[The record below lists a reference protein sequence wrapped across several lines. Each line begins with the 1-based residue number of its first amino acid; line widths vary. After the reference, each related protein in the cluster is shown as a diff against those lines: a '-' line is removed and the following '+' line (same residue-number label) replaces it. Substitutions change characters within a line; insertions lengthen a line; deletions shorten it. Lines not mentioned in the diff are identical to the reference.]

1 MVWSGQARRGRAGG
15 RARVTPIVDPA
26 LTNPETVLGA
36 LDFAGVA
43 VFAATGALA
52 AARQRH
58 DLVTFA
64 FFGAITGVGGGTLRD
79 LLIGAP
85 VFWVQD
91 WRYIAVCLAASVAVW
106 MLGARP
112 WRFRALLW
120 LDALGLAAY
129 GVMGAAKA
137 EAFEVAPLI
146 CVVMGAL
153 TACFGGVVRDLLAG
167 EPSILLRREITVSAA
182 LLASTVFVAAR
193 VAGLDAWPAALIAAP
208 CGFALRA
215 GALIWGW
222 SLPAFPGTPSRG

>member
-1 MVWSGQARRGRAGG
+1 
-15 RARVTPIVDPA
+15 VTPIVDPNLA
-26 LTNPETVLGA
+26 NPETVLGA

-52 AARQRH
+52 AAQQRH

-91 WRYIAVCLAASVAVW
+91 WRYIAICVVSSVAVW
-106 MLGARP
+106 MVGARP

-120 LDALGLAAY
+120 LDAIGLAAY
-129 GVMGAAKA
+129 GVFGAAKA
-137 EAFEVAPLI
+137 ELFGVAPLI
-146 CVVMGAL
+146 CIVMGAL
-153 TACFGGVVRDLLAG
+153 TACFGGIVRDLLAG
-167 EPSILLRREITVSAA
+167 QPSILLRREITVSAA
-182 LLASTVFVAAR
+182 LLAATIFVAAR
-193 VAGLDAWPAALIAAP
+193 VLGLDAWPAALIAAP

-215 GALIWGW
+215 GALVWGW
-222 SLPAFPGTPSRG
+222 SLPPFPGTAARG

>member
-1 MVWSGQARRGRAGG
+1 MSPADLPSVAELATEYGRPQA
-15 RARVTPIVDPA
+15 
-26 LTNPETVLGA
+26 VLPL

-52 AARQRH
+52 AAREKH

-91 WRYIAVCLAASVAVW
+91 WRYIAICVLASVAIW
-106 MLGARP
+106 MIGPRT

-120 LDALGLAAY
+120 LDAFGLAAY

-137 EAFEVAPLI
+137 ATYGVAPMI
-146 CVVMGAL
+146 CVIMGVL
-153 TACFGGVVRDLLAG
+153 TACFGGIVRDVLAHQ
-167 EPSILLRREITVSAA
+167 PSILLRRELNITAA
-182 LLASTVFVAAR
+182 LLAAVLFV
-193 VAGLDAWPAALIAAP
+193 GLRYFSVPTWPAVWVAVVA
-208 CGFALRA
+208 GFALRA
-215 GALIWGW
+215 GALTWGW
-222 SLPAFPGTPSRG
+222 SLPAFPSGPNR

>member
-1 MVWSGQARRGRAGG
+1 MS
-15 RARVTPIVDPA
+15 PIVDPA
-26 LTNPETVLGA
+26 LANPATVLGA

-52 AARQRH
+52 AAQQRH

-91 WRYIAVCLAASVAVW
+91 WRYIAVCLVASVAVW
-106 MLGARP
+106 MLGSRP

-120 LDALGLAAY
+120 LDAIGLAAY

-137 EAFEVAPLI
+137 EAYAAAPLI
-146 CVVMGAL
+146 CIVMGAL

-167 EPSILLRREITVSAA
+167 QPSILLRREITVSAA
-182 LLASTVFVAAR
+182 LLAATVFVAAR
-193 VAGLDAWPAALIAAP
+193 ALGLDAWPAALIAAP

-215 GALIWGW
+215 GALVWGW
-222 SLPAFPGTPSRG
+222 SLPAFPGTPSRS

>member
-1 MVWSGQARRGRAGG
+1 M
-15 RARVTPIVDPA
+15 TPLVDPA
-26 LTNPETVLGA
+26 IANPETVLGA

-52 AARQRH
+52 AARQKH

-91 WRYIAVCLAASVAVW
+91 WRYIAVCLAASVAIW
-106 MLGARP
+106 LLGARP

-120 LDALGLAAY
+120 LDAVGLAAY

-137 EAFEVAPLI
+137 GAFGIAPLI
-146 CVVMGAL
+146 CIVMGAL
-153 TACFGGVVRDLLAG
+153 TACFGGIVRDLLAG

-182 LLASTVFVAAR
+182 LLAATVFVIGR
-193 VAGLDAWPAALIAAP
+193 VFGLDLWPAAFLGGVL
-208 CGFALRA
+208 GFGLRA
-215 GALIWGW
+215 GALFWGW
-222 SLPAFPGTPSRG
+222 SLPAFPGTVTR

>member
-1 MVWSGQARRGRAGG
+1 M
-15 RARVTPIVDPA
+15 TPIVDPA
-26 LTNPETVLGA
+26 ILEAAKPENVLGA

-52 AARQRH
+52 AARQKH

-64 FFGAITGVGGGTLRD
+64 FFAAVTGVGGGTLRD

-85 VFWVQD
+85 VFWVHD
-91 WRYIAVCLAASVAVW
+91 WRYIAVCLAATLVVWVAGV
-106 MLGARP
+106 GD

-120 LDALGLAAY
+120 LDALGLGAY
-129 GVMGAAKA
+129 GVLGAAKA
-137 EAFEVAPLI
+137 EAAGVPPLI
-146 CVVMGAL
+146 CIVMGAL

-182 LLASTVFVAAR
+182 LLAATLFVVAR
-193 VAGLDAWPAALIAAP
+193 AFGLDLWPAAIVSAT

-215 GALIWGW
+215 GALAWGW
-222 SLPAFPGTPSRG
+222 SLPAFPDRAAR

>member
-1 MVWSGQARRGRAGG
+1 M
-15 RARVTPIVDPA
+15 TPIVDPA
-26 LTNPETVLGA
+26 IANPETVLGA

-52 AARQRH
+52 AARQKH
-58 DLVTFA
+58 DLVTFC

-91 WRYIAVCLAASVAVW
+91 WRYIAICLAASVAVW
-106 MLGARP
+106 LVGARP

-120 LDALGLAAY
+120 LDAIGLAAY

-137 EAFEVAPLI
+137 GAFGIAPLI
-146 CVVMGAL
+146 CIVMGAL

-182 LLASTVFVAAR
+182 LLAATVFVVAR
-193 VAGLDAWPAALIAAP
+193 VLGLDVWPAAIVGAVL
-208 CGFALRA
+208 GFGLRA
-215 GALIWGW
+215 GALAWGW
-222 SLPAFPGTPSRG
+222 SLPAFPGTVVR

>member
-1 MVWSGQARRGRAGG
+1 MLEPIAGADLV
-15 RARVTPIVDPA
+15 RPA
-26 LTNPETVLGA
+26 AVLPL

-52 AARQRH
+52 AAREKH
-58 DLVTFA
+58 DVLTFA
-64 FFGAITGVGGGTLRD
+64 FFAAVTGMGGGTLRD

-91 WRYIAVCLAASVAVW
+91 WRYIAVCLLASLAVW
-106 MLGARP
+106 MVGARP

-120 LDALGLAAY
+120 LDAIGLAAY

-137 EAFEVAPLI
+137 EAFQVAPLI
-146 CVVMGAL
+146 CIVMGAL

-167 EPSILLRREITVSAA
+167 QPSILLRREITVSAA
-182 LLASTVFVAAR
+182 LLAATVFVAAR
-193 VAGLDAWPAALIAAP
+193 ALGLDAWPAALIAAP

-215 GALIWGW
+215 GALVWGW
-222 SLPAFPGTPSRG
+222 SLPAFPGTPTRG

>member
-1 MVWSGQARRGRAGG
+1 MN
-15 RARVTPIVDPA
+15 P
-26 LTNPETVLGA
+26 LTNPDLTRAETVLPL

-52 AARQRH
+52 AAREKH

-91 WRYIAVCLAASVAVW
+91 WRYIAACVLAATAIW
-106 MLGARP
+106 MLGART

-120 LDALGLAAY
+120 LDAVGLAAY

-137 EAFEVAPLI
+137 ASYGVAPLI
-146 CVVMGAL
+146 CVVMGVL
-153 TACFGGVVRDLLAG
+153 TACFGGVVRDVLAG
-167 EPSILLRREITVSAA
+167 QPSILLRRELNITAA
-182 LLASTVFVAAR
+182 LLAAGLFVVLKAVEAPTWPAVGVAVAA
-193 VAGLDAWPAALIAAP
+193 
-208 CGFALRA
+208 GFVLRA
-215 GALIWGW
+215 GALTWGW
-222 SLPAFPGTPSRG
+222 SLPAFPSAPSRS

>member
-1 MVWSGQARRGRAGG
+1 M
-15 RARVTPIVDPA
+15 TPIVDPN

-52 AARQRH
+52 AAQQRH

-91 WRYIAVCLAASVAVW
+91 WRYIAVCVAASVAVW
-106 MLGARP
+106 MVGARP

-120 LDALGLAAY
+120 LDAIGLAAY
-129 GVMGAAKA
+129 GVFGAAKA
-137 EAFEVAPLI
+137 ELFGVAPLI
-146 CVVMGAL
+146 CIVMGAL
-153 TACFGGVVRDLLAG
+153 TACFGGIVRDLLAG
-167 EPSILLRREITVSAA
+167 QPSILLRREITVSAA
-182 LLASTVFVAAR
+182 LLAATIFVGAR
-193 VAGLDAWPAALIAAP
+193 VLGLDAWPAALVAAT

-215 GALIWGW
+215 GALVWGW
-222 SLPAFPGTPSRG
+222 SLPPFPGTATRG